1 MKFKTFFITEASAGA
16 SEEKLTHLE
25 HAEDHHINAGAEGFD
40 HAFNTLHNT
49 HELMAGRKSKAT
61 VSLKLDGCLHEDT
74 LILMSDGSSKSIK
87 EIATNWSL
95 ANMCNVVGVDEDNN
109 LVESTVVDKL
119 VTQSSKKWVQIDT
132 DSGIILLT
140 EDHLVMTKNGWVEAG
155 KLTEGEEIVTIETY
169 K

>member
-1 MKFKTFFITEASAGA
+1 MNFKSFLLEAAP
-16 SEEKLTHLE
+16 SEEKLEHLE
-25 HAEDHHINAGAEGFD
+25 HVEDHHDIGGEGGFQ
-40 HAFNTLHNT
+40 HAFNTLHQT
-49 HELMAGRKSKAT
+49 HQLLTGKKSEAS
-61 VSLKLDGCLHEDT
+61 VSTKYDGCLHEDT

-87 EIATNWSL
+87 EITTNWSL
-95 ANMCNVVGVDEDNN
+95 ANMCNVVGVDEGNN
-109 LVESTVVDKL
+109 LVESTVIDKL
-119 VTQSSKKWVQIDT
+119 VAQSPKKWVQIDT